1 MTPKQ
6 KQPRKK
12 ENRLVRYLKE
22 TRAEIGKVVWP
33 TRRQTIHLTAI
44 VFGVTAAMS
53 LVLGFLDWVFARLF
67 ALLIS

>member
-1 MTPKQ
+1 MAAK
-6 KQPRKK
+6 KKRKK
-12 ENRLVRYLKE
+12 ENKLVRYLRE

-44 VFGVTAAMS
+44 VFGVTVAMS
-53 LVLGFLDWVFARLF
+53 LLLGFLDWVFARLF

>member
-1 MTPKQ
+1 MAAKQ
-6 KQPRKK
+6 KRKK
-12 ENRLVRYLKE
+12 ENKLARYLRE

-33 TRRQTIHLTAI
+33 TRPQTIHLTAI

-53 LVLGFLDWVFARLF
+53 LALGFLDWVFARLI

>member
-1 MTPKQ
+1 MAAK
-6 KQPRKK
+6 KKRKK
-12 ENRLVRYLKE
+12 ENKLVRYLRE

-53 LVLGFLDWVFARLF
+53 LLLGFLDWVFARLF

>member
-1 MTPKQ
+1 MAAKQ
-6 KQPRKK
+6 KRKK
-12 ENRLVRYLKE
+12 ENKLVRYLRE

-53 LVLGFLDWVFARLF
+53 LLLGLLDWFFARVF